1 MVTNGIPKSIRAF
14 LSYTRAA
21 RFRRTF
27 TTMLKLQTLATRA
40 VALALPA
47 LLMTSAFAQSKM
59 SGGKMSG
66 HKMMGGHKMG
76 SKMSGSKM
84 MGMKPAISTLVPVM
98 GMRPSK
104 KALVGAKI
112 VSTTMVSGHPCYT
125 VRLKSGKTVQM
136 CTPANKKMMGGM
148 MMSHS
153 KMSGGHMMGGKMSG
167 GSMMSGKK

>member
-59 SGGKMSG
+59 SGGKM
-66 HKMMGGHKMG
+66 MGGHKMG

-98 GMRPSK
+98 GMKPSK
-104 KALVGAKI
+104 KALMGARI
-112 VSTTMVSGHPCYT
+112 VSTTMMSGHACYN

-136 CTPANKKMMGGM
+136 CTPANKKMMSGM